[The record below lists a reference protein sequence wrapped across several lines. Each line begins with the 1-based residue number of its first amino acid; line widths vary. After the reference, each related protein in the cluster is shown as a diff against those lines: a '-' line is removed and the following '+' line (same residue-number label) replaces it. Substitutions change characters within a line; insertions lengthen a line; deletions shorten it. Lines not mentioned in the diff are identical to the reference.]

1 MGLGIGIIDF
11 GVYVSFGWQRVGN
24 DLSGGRGFWK
34 NIMFLILGVELW
46 VVLEMCG
53 CFDLRIAFYVIVIL
67 YIVAVHGWLCS

>member
-1 MGLGIGIIDF
+1 MAF
-11 GVYVSFGWQRVGN
+11 F
-24 DLSGGRGFWK
+24 
-34 NIMFLILGVELW
+34 IMFLILGVELW